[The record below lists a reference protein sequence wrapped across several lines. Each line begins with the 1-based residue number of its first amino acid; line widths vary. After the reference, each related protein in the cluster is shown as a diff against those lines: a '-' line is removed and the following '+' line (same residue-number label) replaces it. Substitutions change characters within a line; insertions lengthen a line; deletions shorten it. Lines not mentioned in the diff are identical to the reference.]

1 MGTLTVQ
8 TLQAPTS
15 GANANKV
22 IIPSGHNLISAG
34 HIIQVNYGTHGSSHN
49 ISNVTSQSS
58 VTINNTTVRGT
69 TSVTFNR
76 QAANSHF
83 LVLVGCSHLRS
94 TTAGELRIGY
104 RLNSGSD
111 VLAYAAD
118 NESWV
123 RSDITFEDTTTGS
136 VGDSMNFEM
145 VVQHTSAT
153 NNYYRHVMMCVWEIA
168 Q

>member
-1 MGTLTVQ
+1 

-34 HIIQVNYGTHGSSHN
+34 HIIQVHYGTP
-49 ISNVTSQSS
+49 TSGQNMTDIAGQSS

-69 TSVTFNR
+69 TSVSFSR
-76 QAANSHF
+76 QDANSFF
-83 LVLVGCSHLRS
+83 LVQVGATVARAS
-94 TTAGELRIGY
+94 TSGEMRMGY

-111 VLAYAAD
+111 QVAYIAD
-118 NESWV
+118 NESWQRV
-123 RSDITFEDTTTGS
+123 DPLFKDTTTGN
-136 VGDSMNFEM
+136 VGDTVTFES
-145 VVQHTSAT
+145 VIANTAAT
-153 NNYYRHVMMCVWEIA
+153 GNYARHVMMCVWEVA

>member
-1 MGTLTVQ
+1 MSILKVD
-8 TLQAPTS
+8 TLQPATAS
-15 GANANKV
+15 GV
-22 IIPSGHNLISAG
+22 IIPN
-34 HIIQVNYGTHGSSHN
+34 HIIQVNYGTHGSTYN
-49 ISNVTSQSS
+49 ISNLATQGS

-83 LVLVGCSHLRS
+83 LVQVGCTHARS
-94 TTAGELRIGY
+94 TTSGEFRIGY

-118 NESWV
+118 NESWA
-123 RSDITFEDTTTGS
+123 RSDITFEDTTTGN

-153 NNYYRHVMMCVWEIA
+153 NNYYRHVMMCVWEVA